1 MYKGIDV
8 SRWQGPIDWD
18 AVKQTDVEFVILKS
32 GGSDAGLY
40 VDPTFEHNYKECKR
54 LGIPVGCY
62 YFVGSKCTSA
72 ADGLA
77 DAKQFLGIIRD
88 KQFEYPVYLD
98 YEAPSPANKQG
109 NTDAA
114 IAFCQHVQDAGY
126 YVGIYASDI
135 SGFAD
140 RLDLSRLEGY
150 DKWVARYPDT
160 PKYVPSWG
168 IHQYS
173 STGSVLGIQGN
184 VDMNTAIQDYPMI
197 IKNAGLN
204 GFAKP
209 QPVPTPEPTP
219 VPSPTIDWES
229 KYKALVGITMDL
241 VTTVDKIKEIIK

>member
-1 MYKGIDV
+1 MRKGIDV
-8 SRWQGPIDWD
+8 SRWQGSINWD
-18 AVKQTDVEFVILKS
+18 TVKQTDVEFVILKA
-32 GGSDAGLY
+32 GGSDAGVY

-72 ADGLA
+72 ADGLV
-77 DAKQFLGIIRD
+77 DAKQFLGMIRG

-98 YEAPSPANKQG
+98 YEEPSPANKQG

-140 RLDLSRLEGY
+140 RLDLSRLDEY
-150 DKWVARYPDT
+150 DKWVARYPDA
-160 PKYVPSWG
+160 PKYVTSWG
-168 IHQYS
+168 MHQWS
-173 STGSVLGIQGN
+173 STGSVSGIQGN
-184 VDMNTAIQDYPMI
+184 VDMNTAIQDYQTI

-204 GFAKP
+204 GFTKP
-209 QPVPTPEPTP
+209 QPVPTPESAP
-219 VPSPTIDWES
+219 VPAPIIDWES
-229 KYKALVGITMDL
+229 KYKALVDITMDL
-241 VTTVDKIKEIIK
+241 VTTVDKIKELIK

>member
-1 MYKGIDV
+1 MFKGIDV
-8 SRWQGPIDWD
+8 SRWQGQIDWNT
-18 AVKQTDVEFVILKS
+18 VKTTDVEFVILKA

-54 LGIPVGCY
+54 LGMPVGCY

-98 YEAPSPANKQG
+98 YETPSPANKQG

-140 RLDLSRLEGY
+140 RLDLSRLDEY
-150 DKWVARYPDT
+150 DKWVARYPDA
-160 PKYVPSWG
+160 PKYVTSWG
-168 IHQYS
+168 MHQWS
-173 STGSVLGIQGN
+173 STGSVSGIQGN
-184 VDMNTAIQDYPMI
+184 VDMNSAIKDYPTI

-204 GFAKP
+204 GFTKP
-209 QPVPTPEPTP
+209 QPVPT
-219 VPSPTIDWES
+219 PTIDWES
-229 KYKALVGITMDL
+229 KYKALLEITMEL
-241 VTTVDKIKEIIK
+241 VNTVDKIKEIIK

>member
-1 MYKGIDV
+1 MRKGIDV
-8 SRWQGPIDWD
+8 SRWQGSINWD
-18 AVKQTDVEFVILKS
+18 AVKQTDIEFVILKA

-40 VDPTFEHNYKECKR
+40 IDPTFDHNYNECKR

-77 DAKQFLGIIRD
+77 DAKQFLNIIRD
-88 KQFEYPVYLD
+88 KTFEYPVYLD

-114 IAFCQHVQDAGY
+114 IAFCQHVQNAGY

-140 RLDLSRLEGY
+140 RLDISRLDEY
-150 DKWVARYPDT
+150 DKWVARYPDA
-160 PKYVPSWG
+160 PKYVTSWG
-168 IHQYS
+168 MHQWS
-173 STGSVLGIQGN
+173 STGSVSGIQGN
-184 VDMNTAIQDYPMI
+184 VDMNTAIQDYQTI

-209 QPVPTPEPTP
+209 QPVPTPEPAP
-219 VPSPTIDWES
+219 VPAPTIDWES
-229 KYKALVGITMDL
+229 KYKMLLDITMDL
-241 VTTVDKIKEIIK
+241 VTTVDKIKELIK